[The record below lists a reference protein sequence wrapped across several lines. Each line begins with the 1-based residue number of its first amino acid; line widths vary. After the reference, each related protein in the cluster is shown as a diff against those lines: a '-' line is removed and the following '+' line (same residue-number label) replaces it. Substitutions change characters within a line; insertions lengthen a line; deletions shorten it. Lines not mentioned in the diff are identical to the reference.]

1 MTQLQ
6 LVELARSGDQPAF
19 EALARS
25 IAGRLYRV
33 AHRILR
39 DPYQAEDAM
48 QQALIAMWQDFST
61 LRDLDR
67 FESWTYR
74 LVVNAATSVARRDRR
89 RQASVTLVPLDIGD
103 EDPTGADASQALA
116 DRDALDRAF
125 QRLSP
130 EHRAVVVLRYFV
142 GLPIEEI
149 GRTLDI
155 PAGTVASRLHHAMR
169 GLRAALEAADRPVVG
184 VRTA

>member
-19 EALARS
+19 EALARA

-39 DPYQAEDAM
+39 DPYLAEDAM
-48 QQALIAMWQDFST
+48 QQALIAMWRDFPA
-61 LRDLDR
+61 LRDVDR
-67 FESWTYR
+67 YESWAYR
-74 LVVNAATSVARRDRR
+74 LVVNAAMSVARHDRR
-89 RQASVTLVPLDIGD
+89 RQASVTLVPLDIDDEGPASGD
-103 EDPTGADASQALA
+103 PSQGLA

-130 EHRAVVVLRYFV
+130 EHRAVVVLRHYV

-149 GRTLDI
+149 AQSLEV

-169 GLRAALEAADRPVVG
+169 GLRAALDAADRSAEG
-184 VRTA
+184 ARTA